1 MPSGPHSSGFCR
13 AGAKR
18 TVSSVRPATSKERV
32 RRSADL
38 VALQEKRA
46 QTHKP
51 SQRAT
56 VGARNAPTQ
65 AGEAQ
70 RPLQHARADQQQSR
84 SRSRDRQIKPGA
96 QPPTQ
101 QSRARQQQA
110 RASLVEK
117 LENGAQQPQWN
128 KARASCFVCGIFR
141 PMISQNTI
149 FTKFRVLRFSWNA
162 ISCYIGFL
170 RGFYWQQHS
179 FDLEGA
185 SNRYACYPAQL
196 FVAVQTGIPGTT
208 PWHLNQ
214 VVQSTHVSFAEII
227 THG

>member
-1 MPSGPHSSGFCR
+1 MPSRTHSSGFCR

-84 SRSRDRQIKPGA
+84 SRSRDRQVGPGA
-96 QPPTQ
+96 QPPPQ
-101 QSRARQQQA
+101 QSCASQQPARS
-110 RASLVEK
+110 RFVEK
-117 LENGAQQPQWN
+117 LDEVAQQPQILSILFPQKNNFWRVSHDCIEVESVLAYRWCRSQRGFERRRQIVERFP
-128 KARASCFVCGIFR
+128 ARAFLPVGFPYATDFLLPARHSHSVFERRRGSRICGDMIFR
-141 PMISQNTI
+141 
-149 FTKFRVLRFSWNA
+149 
-162 ISCYIGFL
+162 
-170 RGFYWQQHS
+170 
-179 FDLEGA
+179 
-185 SNRYACYPAQL
+185 
-196 FVAVQTGIPGTT
+196 
-208 PWHLNQ
+208 
-214 VVQSTHVSFAEII
+214 
-227 THG
+227 

>member
-18 TVSSVRPATSKERV
+18 TVSFVRPATSKERV

-65 AGEAQ
+65 AAEAQ
-70 RPLQHARADQQQSR
+70 KPLQHARADQQQSR

-96 QPPTQ
+96 QPPPQQSCASQQQARNSLVAKLEAAAQQPQRHSQ

-110 RASLVEK
+110 RANFVEN
-117 LENGAQQPQWN
+117 LEKWSPEAPMEQGPGWADCAYILLRMWQFF
-128 KARASCFVCGIFR
+128 ASCFRGTQFSRNSAFFGPVGMQFR
-141 PMISQNTI
+141 ATLV
-149 FTKFRVLRFSWNA
+149 F
-162 ISCYIGFL
+162 
-170 RGFYWQQHS
+170 
-179 FDLEGA
+179 
-185 SNRYACYPAQL
+185 
-196 FVAVQTGIPGTT
+196 
-208 PWHLNQ
+208 
-214 VVQSTHVSFAEII
+214 
-227 THG
+227 